1 MGLFTF
7 TPKIDEGVAEFRA
20 TPNALL
26 VDVRT
31 PEEYAEGHIPG
42 SVNIPLAA
50 LPARMDELG
59 ELDRPLFV
67 HCLSGGRSGH
77 PFELG
82 EGPAGPRRASGR
94 WGGTGA
100 CVRRVCARSAPAV
113 W

>member
-67 HCLSGGRSGH
+67 HCLSGGRSGQAVM
-77 PFELG
+77 FLKR
-82 EGPAGPRRASGR
+82 EGFTNVKNI
-94 WGGTGA
+94 GGINAYTGK
-100 CVRRVCARSAPAV
+100 VE
-113 W
+113 

>member
-67 HCLSGGRSGH
+67 HCLSGGRSGQAVM
-77 PFELG
+77 FLKR
-82 EGPAGPRRASGR
+82 EGFTNVKNI
-94 WGGTGA
+94 GGINAYTGK
-100 CVRRVCARSAPAV
+100 VEK
-113 W
+113 

>member
-59 ELDRPLFV
+59 DLDRPLFV
-67 HCLSGGRSGH
+67 HCLSGGRSGQAVM
-77 PFELG
+77 FLKR
-82 EGPAGPRRASGR
+82 EGFTNVKNI
-94 WGGTGA
+94 GGINAYTGK
-100 CVRRVCARSAPAV
+100 VE
-113 W
+113 

>member
-42 SVNIPLAA
+42 SMNIPLAA

-59 ELDRPLFV
+59 DLDRPLFV
-67 HCLSGGRSGH
+67 HCLSGGRSGQAVM
-77 PFELG
+77 FLKR
-82 EGPAGPRRASGR
+82 EGFTNVKNI
-94 WGGTGA
+94 GGINAYTGK
-100 CVRRVCARSAPAV
+100 VE
-113 W
+113 